1 MKTITHLSMTDHLQA
16 YKARVIAEAQEADRI
31 RAAVAA
37 GAPRP
42 IPTERLQVT
51 ALR

>member
-1 MKTITHLSMTDHLQA
+1 MKKITHLDMTAHLQA
-16 YKARVIAEAQEADRI
+16 YKAKVLAEAREADRI

-42 IPTERLQVT
+42 VPTERLRVT
-51 ALR
+51 DLH

>member
-1 MKTITHLSMTDHLQA
+1 MKTIKHLDMTAHLET
-16 YKARVIAEAQEADRI
+16 YKAKVIAEALEADRI

-42 IPTERLQVT
+42 VPTERLRVT
-51 ALR
+51 DLY

>member
-1 MKTITHLSMTDHLQA
+1 MKTIHHIDLSHIMAA
-16 YKARVIAEAQEADRI
+16 YTEKVKAEAREADRI

-42 IPTERLQVT
+42 VPTERLRVT
-51 ALR
+51 DLH